1 MGSGDLFSFYRHT
14 FCAQIRVE
22 IESSTTKICM
32 FTTKIGVFTTISLYF
47 HALIRFLPTF
57 TLSIKGRTMMTFFS
71 ILLVLI
77 AINAV
82 LMIFSLNN
90 AGHRSQKIDKDSI
103 NNVISKTYRINFT
116 SSKYEEVV

>member
-1 MGSGDLFSFYRHT
+1 
-14 FCAQIRVE
+14 
-22 IESSTTKICM
+22 
-32 FTTKIGVFTTISLYF
+32 
-47 HALIRFLPTF
+47 
-57 TLSIKGRTMMTFFS
+57 MTFFS